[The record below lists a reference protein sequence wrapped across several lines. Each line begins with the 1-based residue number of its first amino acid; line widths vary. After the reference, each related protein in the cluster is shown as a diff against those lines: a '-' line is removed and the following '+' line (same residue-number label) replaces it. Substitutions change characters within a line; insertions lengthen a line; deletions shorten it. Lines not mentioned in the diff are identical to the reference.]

1 MKKSKRNFIVSG
13 LIIIFFLSVFN
24 VSYFRFNNDPLAIR
38 TQSLDETVLIDKS
51 VGWVIYHEEDD
62 NSSYTATIDNLKAFG
77 ADFSIINSSI
87 TSGLLTSYDI
97 LVIEEFGTSWTSPEL
112 TSIKTW
118 VEGGGALY
126 ILGDQAG
133 DSQSSVSEHFNVY
146 YNETSA
152 LDGFLTIINSSH
164 PIFESVSDIQ
174 LLLGPSASLDES
186 QSTESLEIL
195 AVTTDGA
202 PIIAA
207 LLVDSGRILWN
218 VDSDG
223 TVNNLYIG
231 SADHRQLAN
240 NSWIW
245 LATPN
250 PYTGNGSPAPPD
262 LLIIIIIIGSSI
274 AAAVVIV
281 IVVVVLKKRGKKV

>member
-1 MKKSKRNFIVSG
+1 MK
-13 LIIIFFLSVFN
+13 
-24 VSYFRFNNDPLAIR
+24 
-38 TQSLDETVLIDKS
+38 
-51 VGWVIYHEEDD
+51 
-62 NSSYTATIDNLKAFG
+62 LKAFG
-77 ADFSIINSSI
+77 ADFSLINSEI
-87 TSGLLTSYDI
+87 TSGLLSSYDI
-97 LVIEEFGTSWTSPEL
+97 LVIEEFGTSWASSEL
-112 TSIKTW
+112 TSLKTW
-118 VEGGGALY
+118 VEDGGALY
-126 ILGDQAG
+126 ILGDQPG
-133 DSQSSVSEHFNVY
+133 DSQSSVTEHFNVY

-152 LDGFLTIINSSH
+152 LDGFLTIINSTH

-195 AVTTDGA
+195 AVSTDGA
-202 PIIAA
+202 PILAA

-223 TVNNLYIG
+223 TINNPYIG
-231 SADHRQLAN
+231 NADHRQLAN

-250 PYTGNGSPAPPD
+250 PYTGNGPIVPPD
-262 LLIIIIIIGSSI
+262 LLIPIIIGSSI
-274 AAAVVIV
+274 AVVVIIV